1 MIDPKLFD
9 EMAKKFVKALPPG
22 LREFQKDMER
32 NFKSAMQATF
42 AKLDLVS
49 REEFDIQA
57 NVLSRTRAKLT
68 EVEKRLAKLEE
79 MHAGKS
85 AQAGST
91 TKTKSKTKSTKKA
104 DG

>member
-1 MIDPKLFD
+1 MIESKLFD
-9 EMAKKFVKALPPG
+9 EMAKKFVNALPPG

-42 AKLDLVS
+42 AKLDLVT

-68 EVEKRLAKLEE
+68 EVEKRLAQLEV
-79 MHAGKS
+79 MHAAKS
-85 AQAGST
+85 ASASSKVK
-91 TKTKSKTKSTKKA
+91 TKTKATKKA
-104 DG
+104 DD